1 MTTTEIEFRSR
12 SISEKV
18 VTEFHFFHTSP
29 AILNI
34 RLAIVLRMSFD
45 IIISRIPEL
54 LLLQDTDRKIER
66 SINDALVPV

>member
-1 MTTTEIEFRSR
+1 
-12 SISEKV
+12 V
-18 VTEFHFFHTSP
+18 
-29 AILNI
+29 AI

-45 IIISRIPEL
+45 IIISSIPEL